1 MNKVILGGRLVRDPE
16 IRIAQGKEGN
26 ITVASFTLAVNSAKK
41 DAPANFINCSCF
53 GKTAEVCEKFLK
65 RGALIFVEGSW
76 ITDSYTNK
84 EGNKVYTNTCSVT
97 SIEFA
102 EAKKE
107 APKEPAMAPIPD
119 AASIEG
125 FLPFK

>member
-1 MNKVILGGRLVRDPE
+1 MNKVILGGRLVKDPV
-16 IRIAQGKEGN
+16 INTYQTKEGAV
-26 ITVASFTLAVNSAKK
+26 TVASFTLAVNSTKK
-41 DAPANFINCSCF
+41 DAPANFIQCSCF
-53 GKTAEVCEKFLK
+53 GKTAEVCDKYLHK
-65 RGALIFVEGSW
+65 GSLIFVEGAW
-76 ITDSYTNK
+76 ITGSYTDK
-84 EGNKVYTNTCSVT
+84 EGKKVYTNTCNVT
-97 SIEFA
+97 SIEFG

>member
-1 MNKVILGGRLVRDPE
+1 MNKVVLGGRLVRDPE
-16 IRIAQGKEGN
+16 IRTAQGKEGQ

-41 DAPANFINCSCF
+41 DAPVNYINCSCF
-53 GKTAEVCEKFLK
+53 GKTAEVCGKFL
-65 RGALIFVEGSW
+65 RQGSMIFVEGAL
-76 ITDSYTNK
+76 ITGSYTNK
-84 EGNKVYTNTCSVT
+84 DGHKVYTNTCSVST
-97 SIEFA
+97 IEFG

>member
-1 MNKVILGGRLVRDPE
+1 MNKVFLGGRLVRDPE
-16 IRIAQGKEGN
+16 IRSIQGKEGPVA
-26 ITVASFTLAVNSAKK
+26 VASFSLAVNSAKK

-53 GKTAEVCEKFLK
+53 GKTAEICDKFLHK
-65 RGALIFVEGSW
+65 GSLIFVEGAW
-76 ITDSYTNK
+76 ITGSYTDK
-84 EGNKVYTNTCSVT
+84 EGKKVYTNTCNVT
-97 SIEFA
+97 SIEFG

-107 APKEPAMAPIPD
+107 TPKEPVMAPIPD